1 MEDLP
6 DQFLASAGETDL
18 ILNLLG
24 IVFSGAKLGEV
35 MNNSE
40 LDHGEDD
47 EEVGDEE
54 EDVKGGWV
62 GNLRKVFPGL
72 QTEKCHGQDCGD
84 S

>member
-6 DQFLASAGETDL
+6 NQFLAFAGETDL

-24 IVFSGAKLGEV
+24 IVFSRAKLGEV
-35 MNNSE
+35 MNHSE

-54 EDVKGGWV
+54 EDVQGGWV
-62 GNLRKVFPGL
+62 GNLRKVFPRL
-72 QTEKCHGQDCGD
+72 QAKKGHGQDCGD